1 MFNNNIGISISNP
14 EFDWSSIG
22 LTANTAKD
30 GETSYYYKYLVD
42 ENAGTFSMMDSF
54 EVPYSGYVSSAQDLN
69 ENDVIDSGFAGVF
82 AEYDAEHNLI
92 ASYTMDVEKFIY
104 RVYKYSFDG
113 YYFE

>member
-1 MFNNNIGISISNP
+1 MRVQRSGPKIICRHFLEKRKSISNP

-30 GETSYYYKYLVD
+30 GETSYYYKYLV
-42 ENAGTFSMMDSF
+42 
-54 EVPYSGYVSSAQDLN
+54 N
-69 ENDVIDSGFAGVF
+69 ENDVIDNGFAGAF

-113 YYFE
+113 YYFER